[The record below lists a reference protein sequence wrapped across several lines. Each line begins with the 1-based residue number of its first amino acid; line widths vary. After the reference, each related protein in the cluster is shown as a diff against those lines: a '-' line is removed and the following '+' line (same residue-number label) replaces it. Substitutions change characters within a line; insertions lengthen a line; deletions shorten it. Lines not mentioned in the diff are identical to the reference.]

1 MTVRD
6 HGDALDFDL
15 FDRWRVRLKD
25 VPLSIG
31 WGAVA
36 LFLRHLPRDCET
48 RREIDPSA
56 AWSDETHMLAAL
68 HDLIGDLWAED
79 YKHIDRPS
87 SVKPYAT
94 AAAVDTGDYNKLLS
108 IFGGGHDG

>member
-1 MTVRD
+1 M
-6 HGDALDFDL
+6 
-15 FDRWRVRLKD
+15 
-25 VPLSIG
+25 PLGIG

-79 YKHIDRPS
+79 YEHVERPGAFRAFS
-87 SVKPYAT
+87 T
-94 AAAVDTGDYNKLLS
+94 AAAVEKSDHDSLMRL
-108 IFGGGHDG
+108 FGGD